1 MDIGSNVRKVQAR
14 LLEMAVKIAG
24 ILERNDVPYQIAFGT
39 LLGAVRH
46 GGFIPWDDDFDL
58 TLFDDTYDRAIEILR
73 SELPQDMFVE
83 DEKSEPRYFHGWA
96 HVKDL
101 NSAAHCDLFP
111 QDNLYSHHGL
121 SVDLYRW
128 KRMHSSRLLDYRL
141 QELARYLGRKRE
153 KGVIG
158 KMEHDRT
165 LSELRA
171 KIEQEEIRNPVAEG
185 IVYGMA
191 MQERFVREQDI
202 FPLVKY
208 KFENLE
214 FYGPNNYDGILRHFY
229 GDYMQ
234 LPEEGHRFS
243 HYSEVNFYE

>member
-1 MDIGSNVRKVQAR
+1 MEIGSNVRKVQAR

-24 ILERNDVPYQIAFGT
+24 ILERNDVPYQIACGT

-58 TLFDDTYDRAIEILR
+58 ALFDDTYDRAIEILR

-128 KRMHSSRLLDYRL
+128 KRMHSSCLLDWR
-141 QELARYLGRKRE
+141 
-153 KGVIG
+153 
-158 KMEHDRT
+158 MD
-165 LSELRA
+165 ELRKYLNRKLEKNVIDA
-171 KIEQEEIRNPVAEG
+171 KTFAFQLDKLRKNIGQEEDLPDCDIVAVHG
-185 IVYGMA
+185 KYRYMLATDV
-191 MQERFVREQDI
+191 
-202 FPLVKY
+202 FPLGKIR
-208 KFENLE
+208 FEDNV
-214 FYGPNNYDGILRHFY
+214 FYCPNNYDGILRHFY

-234 LPEEGHRFS
+234 LPIEKERVP
-243 HYSEVNFYE
+243 HYSKVIWI

>member
-1 MDIGSNVRKVQAR
+1 MEIGSNVRKVQAR

-24 ILERNDVPYQIAFGT
+24 ILERNDVPYQIACGT

-58 TLFDDTYDRAIEILR
+58 ALFDDTYDRAIEILR

-128 KRMHSSRLLDYRL
+128 KRMHSSCLLDWR
-141 QELARYLGRKRE
+141 
-153 KGVIG
+153 
-158 KMEHDRT
+158 MD
-165 LSELRA
+165 ELR
-171 KIEQEEIRNPVAEG
+171 
-185 IVYGMA
+185 
-191 MQERFVREQDI
+191 
-202 FPLVKY
+202 KY
-208 KFENLE
+208 LNRKLE
-214 FYGPNNYDGILRHFY
+214 K
-229 GDYMQ
+229 M
-234 LPEEGHRFS
+234 
-243 HYSEVNFYE
+243 